1 MHQGSATVPPL
12 RGEKTHLDC
21 MGRWSICGENEVHS
35 LVLSMMIRAPGQVRV
50 DAAMWCSI
58 PAAQAAQQAAAPRD
72 PLLGRG
78 DAGGRYSGS
87 ASAPPRLRASSVV
100 ISRPRCLLRC
110 LRCSARCAAIAIAV

>member
-1 MHQGSATVPPL
+1 
-12 RGEKTHLDC
+12 

-87 ASAPPRLRASSVV
+87 ASAPPRLLRGDLAAPVPAALPAMLGPLC
-100 ISRPRCLLRC
+100 RDRHRCLSVLRLSLSQAA
-110 LRCSARCAAIAIAV
+110 LRQASLQKLQR